1 MSKAQFEIIKKQ
13 SPQGMEEKPHII
25 SQGMVHTE
33 SDQLTD
39 ISDQVVGNIYYSMYN
54 LECRYIPLKC
64 TLYCLKLWT
73 VSYTYIL
80 DLV

>member
-13 SPQGMEEKPHII
+13 SPQEMGEKPTII

-39 ISDQVVGNIYYSMYN
+39 ISDQVVG
-54 LECRYIPLKC
+54 YI
-64 TLYCLKLWT
+64 
-73 VSYTYIL
+73 YIL
-80 DLV
+80 TFV